1 MRHLLSFLIIFLIGI
16 IVTPNAFA
24 ETANVPAW
32 IKNNAGWWASDMID
46 DSSFLQGIQ
55 YLIKE
60 GIMVIPPTG
69 SSASSQTEQSVPAWV
84 KNTAGWWA
92 DDLISE
98 TEFVNSLQ
106 YLIKVGIIVVPQAE
120 TTLKIPG
127 YPDWLI
133 NNPSWQ
139 TAREVTNSDFTS
151 FDTSYINEKII
162 ESDGFLTLNGIKY
175 KAGSNEK
182 MNSYGFAGPEFSK
195 IKPVNTYRIFAVG
208 GSTTCCA
215 LLSFDEFWPAYLQQ
229 LFDDEELDINIEV
242 INAGIVGNNSRGEYA
257 LIKDRLS
264 LYQPDLVIMYDGW
277 NDAESVFTRKI
288 SSSVGAS
295 YVDET
300 IENWK
305 SVCKMGNE
313 KGFETIIMLQ
323 PVAGTGNRI
332 LSDHEFNNF
341 DADTVETFRLYAES
355 LIQLDQYC
363 AAAAD
368 FGGIFDHVQN
378 SIFLDRGHV
387 TSLGNQIL
395 AENIF
400 AISLPIVSSK
410 VDPSY
415 EAETKF
421 SIQHYTSNSNQF
433 VIYAAGA
440 DFSGRNFDGLDLR
453 NAIFDR
459 ADLSNVSFKNAK
471 LDGARFAFAN
481 LAGTSLSGHDLTNSN
496 LGGIDLSSKDLTGTI
511 LRGANLSHANLSGQN
526 LSGKDLT
533 GTILTG
539 ADLSYANLTGID
551 LSGKDLSN
559 ANLTGVDL
567 SGKDLTGTILTD
579 TILAETNPTTLDLT
593 RQDLTGINLTG
604 INLDGVDLAGKNLT
618 NAILTGVDLSDKDL
632 SSTDLTGANLVSAD
646 LSDMDL
652 TNTILTRAD
661 LSSAD
666 LSNTDLSGTD
676 LTKSIL
682 KYAILINTNLSDSN
696 LTDAQFSYATLLNTD
711 IRNANLT
718 LAFAEGIDFTEIKD
732 RSLDSTIL
740 FGSILSFSTLEHMDF
755 SGKDLTLSHF
765 AKSKLKGANFSNDVT
780 IHGTFFREANLMN
793 ANFEGAN
800 LAPRTTYNKLFENM
814 AYIVNPTATGYIADG
829 VDLGVKLMRYQTIF
843 VYDTEVRGDDLFVSY
858 FLVTSFHDANLEGAN
873 FANANLQ
880 NVIFVNTN
888 LSNADLSGSDL
899 RGSVLLNADLSGA
912 NLNGALLDG
921 AVLSCKNHAICN

>member
-1 MRHLLSFLIIFLIGI
+1 
-16 IVTPNAFA
+16 
-24 ETANVPAW
+24 
-32 IKNNAGWWASDMID
+32 
-46 DSSFLQGIQ
+46 
-55 YLIKE
+55 
-60 GIMVIPPTG
+60 
-69 SSASSQTEQSVPAWV
+69 
-84 KNTAGWWA
+84 
-92 DDLISE
+92 
-98 TEFVNSLQ
+98 
-106 YLIKVGIIVVPQAE
+106 
-120 TTLKIPG
+120 
-127 YPDWLI
+127 I

-593 RQDLTGINLTG
+593 RQDLTGINLT
-604 INLDGVDLAGKNLT
+604 
-618 NAILTGVDLSDKDL
+618 
-632 SSTDLTGANLVSAD
+632 
-646 LSDMDL
+646 
-652 TNTILTRAD
+652 
-661 LSSAD
+661 
-666 LSNTDLSGTD
+666 
-676 LTKSIL
+676 
-682 KYAILINTNLSDSN
+682 
-696 LTDAQFSYATLLNTD
+696 
-711 IRNANLT
+711 
-718 LAFAEGIDFTEIKD
+718 
-732 RSLDSTIL
+732 
-740 FGSILSFSTLEHMDF
+740 
-755 SGKDLTLSHF
+755 
-765 AKSKLKGANFSNDVT
+765 
-780 IHGTFFREANLMN
+780 
-793 ANFEGAN
+793 
-800 LAPRTTYNKLFENM
+800 
-814 AYIVNPTATGYIADG
+814 
-829 VDLGVKLMRYQTIF
+829 
-843 VYDTEVRGDDLFVSY
+843 
-858 FLVTSFHDANLEGAN
+858 
-873 FANANLQ
+873 
-880 NVIFVNTN
+880 
-888 LSNADLSGSDL
+888 
-899 RGSVLLNADLSGA
+899 
-912 NLNGALLDG
+912 
-921 AVLSCKNHAICN
+921 